1 MDTILILGSVMLA
14 SVAAFFI
21 WILVSDARAM
31 KRSSVSPANEGA
43 AAGQA
48 GGSEVDY
55 GSADC
60 FYDCM
65 RAFRWEAAEDRCAA
79 ACGLKNNT
87 LCCLREKYL
96 VRI

>member
-1 MDTILILGSVMLA
+1 MDTILIVGSVMLA
-14 SVAAFFI
+14 AVAAFFI

-31 KRSSVSPANEGA
+31 KRSGVSPANEMTAGSTT
-43 AAGQA
+43 GQA

-65 RAFRWEAAEDRCAA
+65 RAFQWEGKEEAPCAS
-79 ACGLKNNT
+79 ACGLKA
-87 LCCLREKYL
+87 
-96 VRI
+96 

>member
-1 MDTILILGSVMLA
+1 MDTILIVGSVMLA
-14 SVAAFFI
+14 AVAAFFI

-48 GGSEVDY
+48 GESEVDY

-65 RAFRWEAAEDRCAA
+65 RAFRWEAAEESPCAS
-79 ACGLKNNT
+79 ACGLKA
-87 LCCLREKYL
+87 
-96 VRI
+96 

>member
-31 KRSSVSPANEGA
+31 KRSGVSPANEGEA
-43 AAGQA
+43 TGQA
-48 GGSEVDY
+48 GESEVDY
-55 GSADC
+55 GAADC

-65 RAFRWEAAEDRCAA
+65 HAFRWEAAEESPCAA
-79 ACGLKNNT
+79 ACGLK
-87 LCCLREKYL
+87 E
-96 VRI
+96 